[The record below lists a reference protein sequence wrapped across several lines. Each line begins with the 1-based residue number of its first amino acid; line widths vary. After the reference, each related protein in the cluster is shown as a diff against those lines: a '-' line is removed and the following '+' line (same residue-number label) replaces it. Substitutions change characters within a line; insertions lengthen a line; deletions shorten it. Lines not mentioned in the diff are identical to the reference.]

1 VGEVDGAGLALVA
14 AARAALQAGLD
25 QCGPGRPY
33 SGVGAA
39 VQRTVQAAGLAVIPA
54 FTGHGIGSY
63 FHGPPDIFPCR
74 NSYPGLMQPGQTF
87 TVEPAVSEGGAG
99 VRVLEDGWTAVTQDN
114 SRSAQFE
121 HTVLIT
127 QTGVEIL
134 TL

>member
-1 VGEVDGAGLALVA
+1 MATAATRSVFALPSSSLGTAGQVCVGEVDAAGLALVA

-54 FTGHGIGSY
+54 FTGHGIGRHNAVRSEVWNLRVSGSY

-74 NSYPGLMQPGQTF
+74 NSYPGLMQPGQ
-87 TVEPAVSEGGAG
+87 
-99 VRVLEDGWTAVTQDN
+99 VT
-114 SRSAQFE
+114 S
-121 HTVLIT
+121 
-127 QTGVEIL
+127 
-134 TL
+134 